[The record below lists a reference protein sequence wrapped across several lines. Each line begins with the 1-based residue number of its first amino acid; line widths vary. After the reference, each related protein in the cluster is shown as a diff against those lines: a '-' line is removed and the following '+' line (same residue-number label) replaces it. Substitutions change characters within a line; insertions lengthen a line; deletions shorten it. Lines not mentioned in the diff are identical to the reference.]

1 MKQDEIEIKL
11 DLSNETNYRNIINHL
26 SPEISPVKQE
36 NYFFDTQKRSIS
48 NAGWALRIRK
58 EAGKSTITAKGPRKT
73 EGGGLTIRE
82 EIEEDIDV
90 NQAGNFIENGINLT
104 ALPPQIAKIIMDICP
119 DKRLEKILS
128 FVNYRTIAGHEI
140 DGIAVEIAIDRTEYS
155 DDSVDFEF
163 EAELSEKSKYKSVM
177 AMIDGIFEQ
186 VGVPIVFQAESKYAR
201 ALKKADLDS
210 GQQKKRD

>member
-11 DLSNETNYRNIINHL
+11 NLSNEANYRNIINYL
-26 SPEISPVKQE
+26 TPEISPVKQE
-36 NYFFDTQKRSIS
+36 NYFFDTEKRALS

-73 EGGGLTIRE
+73 ENGGLTIRA
-82 EIEEDIDV
+82 EIEENIDV
-90 NQAGNFIENGINLT
+90 NQAGKFIAKGINLA
-104 ALPPQIAKIIMDICP
+104 ALPPSIAKIITDICP
-119 DKRLEKILS
+119 DKNLERILS
-128 FVNYRTIAGHEI
+128 FINHRTIARHEI

-155 DDSVDFEF
+155 NDSVDFEF

-177 AMIDGIFEQ
+177 AIIDGIFEQ
-186 VGVPIVFQAESKYAR
+186 VGVPLVFQNESKYAR

-210 GQQKKRD
+210 AEQKKRD